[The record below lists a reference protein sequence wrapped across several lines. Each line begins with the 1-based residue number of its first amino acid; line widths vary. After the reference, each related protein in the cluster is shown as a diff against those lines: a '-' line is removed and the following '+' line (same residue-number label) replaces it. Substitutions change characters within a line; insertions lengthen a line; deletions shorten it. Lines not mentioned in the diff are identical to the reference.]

1 MKYFTGHIPLF
12 RFVIVM
18 TSETHLL
25 VTRRLALFRSAVLAA
40 SPQSKPKCLVSSRR
54 SSFMNQRIE
63 VTVYPV
69 SDLARAKT
77 LYRTL
82 LGVDPYADQ
91 AYYVGFRVGD
101 QEIGL
106 DPHGHSK
113 GITGPVVYV
122 SVADIQ
128 SSLNQLVEAGAQELQ
143 AVQDVGGGRLIA
155 SVKDADGNNIGLLQN
170 P

>member
-1 MKYFTGHIPLF
+1 MHQG
-12 RFVIVM
+12 
-18 TSETHLL
+18 
-25 VTRRLALFRSAVLAA
+25 
-40 SPQSKPKCLVSSRR
+40 
-54 SSFMNQRIE
+54 IE
-63 VTVYPV
+63 VIVYPV
-69 SDLARAKT
+69 SKLAQAKT

-82 LGVDPYADQ
+82 LGVDPYVDQ

-106 DPHGHSK
+106 DPNGRSK

-128 SSLNQLVEAGAQELQ
+128 SSLKQLLEAGAQPLQ
-143 AVQDVGGGRLIA
+143 AIQDVGGGKLIA
-155 SVKDADGNNIGLLQN
+155 SVKDVDGNNIGLIQN

>member
-1 MKYFTGHIPLF
+1 MK
-12 RFVIVM
+12 
-18 TSETHLL
+18 
-25 VTRRLALFRSAVLAA
+25 
-40 SPQSKPKCLVSSRR
+40 QS
-54 SSFMNQRIE
+54 IE
-63 VTVYPV
+63 VIVYPV

-82 LGVDPYADQ
+82 LEVDPYADQ

-106 DPHGHSK
+106 DPYGHSK

-128 SSLNQLVEAGAQELQ
+128 SSLKQLLEAGAQPLQ
-143 AVQDVGGGRLIA
+143 AVQDVGGGKLIA
-155 SVKDADGNNIGLLQN
+155 SVKDADGNNIGLIQN